1 MTTVALSTL
10 RECRR
15 NLRAAQADAQ
25 HAATRLDGARAASA
39 RELVDKLSD
48 VLDHV
53 ERLSFTV
60 EGDGRAARA
69 GRSGFLAPPG

>member
-25 HAATRLDGARAASA
+25 HAATRLDGALAVRA

-48 VLDHV
+48 ALDYV
-53 ERLSFTV
+53 ERLAFTV
-60 EGDGRAARA
+60 EGDLRAARA
-69 GRSGFLAPPG
+69 DP